1 MARRPGTA
9 AVAALAL
16 LAATSAAR
24 SAADPQAGPR
34 SPEESQAC
42 FELVPGHVVELVA
55 AEPLVFDPVA
65 ICWDAHGRL
74 HVAEMSDYPRGGDPE
89 DAAPAEPRRAGG
101 GRIVVLDDTDGDG
114 RLDRRT
120 ILAEGLAY
128 PNGLMPWRDGIL
140 VTTAPDILW
149 LRDAD
154 GDGHAEIRE
163 VVLTG
168 FGTGN
173 PQLRVNG
180 LSFAAD
186 GWVYAANGRSGG
198 SVSSPRRPAAPPVA
212 IDRHDV
218 RFRPDTGEVE
228 AVAGFSQ
235 FGLAIDPCGERFS
248 NWNTAPIRHV
258 VFPLDVA
265 RRHPEVAPATDME
278 VLADPGCQDRVFPVS
293 PTPVTFN
300 RESTDAFNASCGPAI
315 DTGGLLQPP
324 GCLYVCEP
332 LLNVVHRR
340 QLVPRGATF
349 EARRPDGEEAREFLA
364 SRDPWF
370 RPVFTA
376 AGPDGGLWICDF
388 YRRWVEHPDFV
399 RQEGGIDI
407 AWDEGR
413 DRGRIW
419 RVRPAAVPLGP
430 VPRLGSLGGAEL
442 AARLRAPTG
451 WERTTA
457 HRLLVERAGGPR
469 AGASRA
475 GDDGDR
481 EAVARVAAEPACG
494 DSPAVRATVIAA
506 ACGLGLEPP
515 PLHEDDDPRLRRLI
529 ARLTRETAGPRP
541 ALPAHDPDAGVR
553 FELALAAEAE
563 PPEIRADTLLRL
575 FTAAPA
581 DPWVD
586 TAAAAVAGDAA
597 PAVIRALLATTGG
610 MPSGPRHRELLRL
623 LAAACGSLP
632 ERSAALEAVVAEA
645 DADRPEVLAV
655 VAGWLRGRR
664 AAGLAIDEVFAGRG
678 LKSWSDAARRAV
690 ALPPSAD
697 GTRSDAIAV
706 LAADADPAAIEPLI
720 RLLAEPADAA
730 ATAELLAAVRGRD
743 DPRIAEAITTAWP
756 AATPAARRELL
767 GGLLRPSRM
776 PTLLRG
782 LLDGTVAPGEVD
794 PESRARLLA
803 HEGLA
808 AADQEAVLAMFGGR
822 AAADRAAVVA
832 RVAADLPATGC
843 RERGAA
849 VFVRHCGGCHRSGDT
864 GARVGPD
871 LAGLAAKSR
880 ETILE
885 DILDPNRRVA
895 GEFLALVV
903 VTNDGESIVGLPAG
917 ETPTTLL
924 VRTQGGG
931 LETVPRTAIE
941 TLRGTGRSLMPEG
954 FEQAIAPPEFADLI
968 AFLRGSP

>member
-1 MARRPGTA
+1 MARRPVAA
-9 AVAALAL
+9 AVAALAM
-16 LAATSAAR
+16 LAAAATT
-24 SAADPQAGPR
+24 APGADPRATGPR
-34 SPEESQAC
+34 SPEESRGC
-42 FELVPGHVVELVA
+42 FEVLPGHVVELVA

-65 ICWDAHGRL
+65 LCWDAQGRL
-74 HVAEMSDYPRGGDPE
+74 HVAEMADYAQGAGP
-89 DAAPAEPRRAGG
+89 RAGG
-101 GRIVVLDDTDGDG
+101 PADGVTARGGRVVVLDDTDGDG
-114 RLDRRT
+114 RLDRRRV
-120 ILAEGLAY
+120 LAEGLAY

-140 VTTAPDILW
+140 VTAAPDILW

-180 LSFAAD
+180 LSFAPD

-198 SVSSPRRPAAPPVA
+198 SVSSPRRPDAPPVA

-235 FGLAIDPCGERFS
+235 FGLAIDPFGERFS

-265 RRHPEVAPATDME
+265 RRHPEVAPAADME
-278 VLADPGCQDRVFPVS
+278 VLADPRCQDRVFPVS

-300 RESTDAFNASCGPAI
+300 RESTDAFNASCGPSI
-315 DTGGLLQPP
+315 DTGGLLAPA

-340 QLVPRGATF
+340 QLASRGATF

-364 SRDPWF
+364 SRDSWF

-376 AGPDGGLWICDF
+376 SGPDGGLWICDF

-399 RQEGGIDI
+399 RQDGAGDI

-419 RVRPAAVPLGP
+419 RVRPAALPLRPMSG
-430 VPRLGSLGGAEL
+430 LGSLGGAEL
-442 AARLRAPTG
+442 AARLHAATG

-457 HRLLVERAGGPR
+457 HRLLVERAG
-469 AGASRA
+469 
-475 GDDGDR
+475 DQLDR
-481 EAVARVAAEPACG
+481 DAVARVAAAPG
-494 DSPAVRATVIAA
+494 DPAVRATAVAA
-506 ACGLGLEPP
+506 ACGLGVALPQ
-515 PLHEDDDPRLRRLI
+515 LAAHDDPRLRRLV
-529 ARLTRETAGPRP
+529 ARLARETGGP
-541 ALPAHDPDAGVR
+541 LPDGPTDDPDAGVR
-553 FELALAAEAE
+553 FELALAAETW
-563 PPEIRADTLLRL
+563 PPEIRGPALTRLLA
-575 FTAAPA
+575 TDPA

-586 TAAAAVAGDAA
+586 VAAAAVAGDSA
-597 PAVIRALLATTGG
+597 PTIIRTLLAADDRE
-610 MPSGPRHRELLRL
+610 PRGPRRLELLRL
-623 LAAACGSLP
+623 LAAACGAEP
-632 ERSAALEAVVAEA
+632 ARSTALADVVAAA

-655 VAGWLRGRR
+655 VAGWLHGRR
-664 AAGLAIDEVFAGRG
+664 AAGLAIGECFGGRSQGVWSEV
-678 LKSWSDAARRAV
+678 ARRAIAHRRV
-690 ALPPSAD
+690 AD

-706 LAADADPAAIEPLI
+706 LSVAADAAAVEPLVG
-720 RLLAEPADAA
+720 LLAEPADAT
-730 ATAELLAAVRGRD
+730 ATAEVLAALRGRD
-743 DPRIAEAITTAWP
+743 DPRIADAIIAAWP
-756 AATPAARRELL
+756 AATPGTRRELL
-767 GGLLRPSRM
+767 GGLLRPARM
-776 PTLLRG
+776 PTLVRG

-794 PESRARLLA
+794 PQSREWLLA
-803 HEGLA
+803 HEGLT
-808 AADQEAVLAMFGGR
+808 AADHAALLDAFGGR
-822 AAADRAAVVA
+822 AAADRDAVVA
-832 RVAADLPATGC
+832 RIAASLPATGC
-843 RERGAA
+843 RDRGVE
-849 VFVRHCGGCHRSGDT
+849 VFVRHCGGCHRSG
-864 GARVGPD
+864 GIGERVGPD

-895 GEFLALVV
+895 GEFMAVVV
-903 VTNDGESIVGLPAG
+903 VTKDGEAIVGLPVG

-924 VRTQGGG
+924 VRKQGGG
-931 LETVPRTAIE
+931 IETVPRGEIE
-941 TLRGTGRSLMPEG
+941 TVRGTGKSLMPEG
-954 FEQAIAPPEFADLI
+954 FEQAVATVDFADLI
-968 AFLRGSP
+968 AFLRDAP